1 MECFAGQLEIPPT
14 PGLKVCGFGHGE
26 CRREARKEV
35 AVILAIGHALR
46 AHEALGRP
54 DALPGFLEVVHRLL
68 EDGVFVCLDRSIRVG
83 IPRSPECFAFSRE
96 RLRPHT
102 CNDGWVTLGQIAID
116 PETGEESAECALYL
130 CRKCLE
136 RS

>member
-1 MECFAGQLEIPPT
+1 MSPIIARHSYWFAL
-14 PGLKVCGFGHGE
+14 LD
-26 CRREARKEV
+26 
-35 AVILAIGHALR
+35 ALR

-54 DALPGFLEVVHRLL
+54 YALSGFLEVVHRLL
-68 EDGVFVCLDRSIRVG
+68 ENGVFVGHDQSIGVG
-83 IPRSPECFAFSRE
+83 ILRSPKCFAFSRE
-96 RLRPHT
+96 CLRPYA

-116 PETGEESAECALYL
+116 PETGEKLAEYALYL